1 MSSIRHKLYVE
12 VGLQALVHSPA
23 DTKILCLQRLV
34 RLLAYG
40 SSSLILVLYLTCLGI
55 SEEMI
60 GIFMTLTL
68 LGDVVISLLL
78 TAVADAVG
86 RRKMLAFGSLLMV
99 ASGVIFAT
107 RSEYWLLVV
116 ASVLGVISPRYGP
129 GHFTVGDRAD

>member
-1 MSSIRHKLYVE
+1 
-12 VGLQALVHSPA
+12 
-23 DTKILCLQRLV
+23 
-34 RLLAYG
+34 
-40 SSSLILVLYLTCLGI
+40 
-55 SEEMI
+55 
-60 GIFMTLTL
+60 MTLTL